1 VRHLKLGPVN
11 VLNLIHIWADNL
23 VSDQLKPQCS
33 ADFSGGFSPNKA
45 TKNNSAGRC
54 PFPTC
59 WLVHR
64 GFEPPSQP
72 IGGWILGLEGGGY
85 TLWSAQKLIYIYF
98 VTSKDWEKIN
108 FTGVFAAFHKITST
122 TVYIYKMIC
131 LFDPGFTANS
141 APFVGLEWPLGR
153 ALLDSKLAHL
163 FRKIMT
169 RALENLNGNQEKLG
183 VPRTRRPWSNTGDG
197 FYELGFMNTVF
208 FLH

>member
-1 VRHLKLGPVN
+1 
-11 VLNLIHIWADNL
+11 
-23 VSDQLKPQCS
+23 
-33 ADFSGGFSPNKA
+33 
-45 TKNNSAGRC
+45 
-54 PFPTC
+54 
-59 WLVHR
+59 
-64 GFEPPSQP
+64 
-72 IGGWILGLEGGGY
+72 
-85 TLWSAQKLIYIYF
+85 
-98 VTSKDWEKIN
+98 
-108 FTGVFAAFHKITST
+108 
-122 TVYIYKMIC
+122 MIC

-208 FLH
+208 FYTRNLTVIELLVTRVGTFFVNVGCGELLPKCWKHIWFQIENPVTWWLGVLDHGESSWGMTHWHADKIAQVANGCWGWILKEISGPYVHFEQFAWRIIWYPTFFLLYSVRFFPRAPAKGSS